1 MEHHIQELFV
11 MESFMARECLFGLMV
26 RNTQEGMR
34 TVAEREKD
42 NTLTQQI
49 AATLRV
55 AGATAF

>member
-1 MEHHIQELFV
+1 
-11 MESFMARECLFGLMV
+11 MESFMDRECLFGLMV
-26 RNTQEGMR
+26 PNTQEGMR